1 MMASMDPRRT
11 ITAYFRT
18 AYDATEVAGNL
29 RTTMEVEGPKRV
41 TPVNG
46 RPFEIVIVIPESMSP
61 MIMFPDSHLMSR
73 IQNLVMAHDGLT
85 TTPAGAPS

>member
-1 MMASMDPRRT
+1 MDVRRT
-11 ITAYFRT
+11 ITAYFAT
-18 AYDATEVAGNL
+18 AYDASEVAGNL
-29 RTTMEVEGPKRV
+29 RPQFEVEGPRHV

-46 RPFEIVIVIPESMSP
+46 RAYEIVIVIPEGMSP

-73 IQNLVMAHDGLT
+73 IHNLVMAHDGLT